1 MFIGVII
8 LTFTTNLHLR
18 FIYRDIKKLFINE
31 PKEMKM
37 LKKNIIVWERAA
49 ASISPFSKDANL
61 VRETLKKKVK
71 ILRHELK
78 KKMTKVGV
86 ETSRYKSTLEGNIK
100 GGEKNIFFCRISTS
114 LYFIHYIDFH
124 YRHGKSLPNQEQR
137 TIDQIRMLS
146 HLYSCTFPC

>member
-1 MFIGVII
+1 
-8 LTFTTNLHLR
+8 
-18 FIYRDIKKLFINE
+18 
-31 PKEMKM
+31 MKM

-86 ETSRYKSTLEGNIK
+86 ETSRYKSTLEGNITLRV
-100 GGEKNIFFCRISTS
+100 ENLQIQYIFYS
-114 LYFIHYIDFH
+114 LYRF
-124 YRHGKSLPNQEQR
+124 SL
-137 TIDQIRMLS
+137 
-146 HLYSCTFPC
+146 